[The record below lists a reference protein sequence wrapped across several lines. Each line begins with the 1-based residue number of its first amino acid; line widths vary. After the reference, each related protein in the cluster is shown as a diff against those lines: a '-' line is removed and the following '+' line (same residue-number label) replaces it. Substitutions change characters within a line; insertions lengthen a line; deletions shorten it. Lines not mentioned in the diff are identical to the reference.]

1 MSDII
6 KSVDRAL
13 DILLYISHIGRP
25 VGASHLSRVMGMHK
39 STVFRTLITLENK
52 QFLVQDQNTGKYSL
66 GVSVFSMS
74 RKIKLY
80 DIFGPYIK
88 ALGRSFKETIN
99 VSVLEEPYDGIYRST
114 IVAKEENNDHA
125 LSVNPEIGSSMNCYC
140 SGVGKCLLAFSK
152 NMMPELFNNYN
163 YEKHTDNTIV
173 TSEDLVSELDRIRKR
188 GYALDNEEQ
197 ELGLTCVAVPI
208 FDSDGWAMAAI
219 SFSGPTA
226 RICKQDI
233 NVLVENLKQVS
244 TEISKTL

>member
-1 MSDII
+1 
-6 KSVDRAL
+6 
-13 DILLYISHIGRP
+13 
-25 VGASHLSRVMGMHK
+25 
-39 STVFRTLITLENK
+39 
-52 QFLVQDQNTGKYSL
+52 
-66 GVSVFSMS
+66 
-74 RKIKLY
+74 
-80 DIFGPYIK
+80 
-88 ALGRSFKETIN
+88 
-99 VSVLEEPYDGIYRST
+99 
-114 IVAKEENNDHA
+114 
-125 LSVNPEIGSSMNCYC
+125 
-140 SGVGKCLLAFSK
+140 
-152 NMMPELFNNYN
+152 MPELFNNYN